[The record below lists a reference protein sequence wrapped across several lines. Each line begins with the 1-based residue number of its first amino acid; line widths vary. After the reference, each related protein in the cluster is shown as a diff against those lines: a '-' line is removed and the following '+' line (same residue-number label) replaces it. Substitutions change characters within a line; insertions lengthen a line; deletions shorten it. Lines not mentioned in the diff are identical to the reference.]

1 MKKYFSKTEIALWCS
16 SAAVILIS
24 FCAVDRE
31 NYLTLIASLIGVTS
45 LIFNAKGNAFG
56 QLLMVIFSLLYGI
69 ISFTFAYYGEMIT
82 YLGMTMPMAIFAL
95 ISWLK
100 NPYKDNKAEVK
111 VNSIGKTET
120 LFMWL
125 GAAAITVLF
134 YFILT
139 YFDTANIVPSTLSVT
154 TSFLAVYLTF
164 RRSPLF
170 ALAYASNDVVLIVL
184 WIMASVHDI
193 RYLSVVVCFVAFLVT
208 DIYGY
213 ISWQKMKI
221 RQSEN
226 KKDFLWFG

>member
-226 KKDFLWFG
+226 K